1 MPEPMLSAKQQKR
14 KLSWICALVVEE
26 RRVGTVLVE
35 VGEAEEGGAAF
46 MEAEVVGEVVVEG
59 VVFTGGEAG
68 ATTATV
74 QIGVHAHN
82 KPLAPVA
89 AAQISLCATSTVVEE
104 ARIWMCHFGPSN
116 KEILI

>member
-1 MPEPMLSAKQQKR
+1 MLLLLLVTTMLSRSSAVVGTAGGPR
-14 KLSWICALVVEE
+14 RDLPWVGRERVLGMVEE
-26 RRVGTVLVE
+26 EHL
-35 VGEAEEGGAAF
+35 
-46 MEAEVVGEVVVEG
+46 EVVVEG